1 MAVSYEFSIGSVRAR
16 EKNLLGSSDIE
27 QLLACK
33 NTDALASLLND
44 KGYGD
49 GDTVEEILNFH
60 TAELWKYLK
69 STAPDFEIFSPFII
83 QNDVHNFK
91 VILKGTM
98 ADRTYEHLLIE
109 PCTIDTAIM
118 KKAVEGRKMS
128 LLPEWLAKPA
138 DKAYEALAH
147 TGDARLS
154 DAYVDKAVMQEML
167 RLCESFGSDFLA
179 EYINNYIFY
188 SNIKTAI
195 RSARTGANKEYL
207 KRALCRVAEFRKDAV
222 INAAM
227 KGYDALLD
235 ELSKYSEY
243 DCKSALEAYKKSPS
257 DFERFV
263 DDRLT
268 RLAKES
274 CKRASEGAE
283 PLLGY
288 YLGNEVEKKV
298 IHIIASGIRTQSD
311 TEIIRERLREIY
323 G

>member
-16 EKNLLGSSDIE
+16 EKNLLSASDIE
-27 QLLACK
+27 QFLACK
-33 NTDALASLLND
+33 STAELASLLSD
-44 KGYGD
+44 KGYGE
-49 GDTVEEILNFH
+49 GDTVEEILNSH

-69 STAPDFEIFSPFII
+69 STAPDFDIFSPFII

-98 ADRTYEHLLIE
+98 AGRSCEHLLTE
-109 PCTIDTAIM
+109 PCTIDTSVM
-118 KKAVEGRKMS
+118 KTAVENRRMS
-128 LLPEWLAKPA
+128 LLPEWLANPA

-167 RLCESFGSDFLA
+167 RLCKSLGSDFLT
-179 EYINNYIFY
+179 EYISNFIFY
-188 SNIKTAI
+188 SNIKTVI
-195 RSARTGANKEYL
+195 RSARTGANREYL
-207 KRALCRVAEFRKDAV
+207 RRALCRVADFRRDAV

-227 KGYDALLD
+227 KGYDALID

-243 DCKSALEAYKKSPS
+243 NCASAIAAYKKSPS
-257 DFERFV
+257 DYERFV

-274 CKRASEGAE
+274 CRRASEGAG
-283 PLLGY
+283 PLIGY
-288 YLGNEVEKKV
+288 YLGSEVEKKV

>member
-33 NTDALASLLND
+33 SADALASLLND

-49 GDTVEEILNFH
+49 GDTVEEVLNSH

-98 ADRTYEHLLIE
+98 ADRDYEHLLIE
-109 PCTIDTAIM
+109 PCTIDTAVM
-118 KKAVEGRKMS
+118 KTAVEGRKMS

-147 TGDARLS
+147 TGDARLT

-167 RLCESFGSDFLA
+167 RLCEGFGSDFLT

-195 RSARTGANKEYL
+195 RSARTGANREYL
-207 KRALCRVAEFRKDAV
+207 KRALCRVAEFRKEAL

-243 DCKSALEAYKKSPS
+243 DCKAAIEAYKKSPS

-298 IHIIASGIRTQSD
+298 IHIIASGIRTQSG